1 MSNMNILV
9 AIGISVGILAGVW
22 AGSSAYLQFI
32 TFAGFLSWASFYA
45 AGGELKGL
53 KDSLITNSSGVL
65 WGFIIAT
72 MAGYISPFLGNYAG
86 LAIAVGIGA
95 AAMVWQARF
104 PLFGFIPGTFIGC
117 STYFATNFDIK
128 GSLIGLVLGAL
139 LGYLSQKGGQ
149 LIGKKEQVNN

>member
-1 MSNMNILV
+1 MNILV
-9 AIGISVGILAGVW
+9 AIGISVGILAGIW
-22 AGSSAYLQFI
+22 AGSSAYLQLI

-45 AGGELKGL
+45 AGGEIKGL
-53 KDSLITNSSGVL
+53 KDSLITNSSGVF
-65 WGFIIAT
+65 WGFVIAT
-72 MAGYISPFLGNYAG
+72 IVGYVSPLLGNYAG

-95 AAMVWQARF
+95 AAMVWQARI

-139 LGYLSQKGGQ
+139 LGYLSQK
-149 LIGKKEQVNN
+149 IGKLISKKEGISN